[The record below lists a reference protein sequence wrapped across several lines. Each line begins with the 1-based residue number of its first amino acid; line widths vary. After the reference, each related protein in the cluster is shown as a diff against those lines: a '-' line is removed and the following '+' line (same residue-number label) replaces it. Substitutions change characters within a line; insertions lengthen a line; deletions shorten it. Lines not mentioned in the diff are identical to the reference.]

1 MTRWQRAWVRGA
13 LGGAVGVLVA
23 AGCDRE
29 LPAALGTRTGQ
40 PLLLGLEEGSGIAVG
55 SEESSPLRVRLDTAT
70 GESAYHSSWTLG
82 AGTCIEVTPRSGAV
96 VRAVGAPI
104 VADYYHVGRV
114 LFVAVGEEGRQELST
129 YVEPVSYRTVP
140 CPEVAAPAAAQRE
153 APPPAGVS
161 VPTERPRPEAE

>member
-1 MTRWQRAWVRGA
+1 MTPKLRAGTWMSLGA
-13 LGGAVGVLVA
+13 AACLVGAA
-23 AGCDRE
+23 ACDSNV
-29 LPAALGTRTGQ
+29 PAALGTRTGQ

-55 SEESSPLRVRLDTAT
+55 SEESSPLRVRLDTVT

-82 AGTCIEVTPRSGAV
+82 AGTCLEVTPRSGAL
-96 VRAVGAPI
+96 VRATGTPI

-140 CPEVAAPAAAQRE
+140 CPEVASSAAAPSGGSSPVE
-153 APPPAGVS
+153 P
-161 VPTERPRPEAE
+161 PRPEAE